1 MVYDSY
7 EFGKYLT
14 ELRRKYNVSMNVVCD
29 GICECMKLFL

>member
-14 ELRRKYNVSMNVVCD
+14 ELRRKYNVSMWCVTVFAT
-29 GICECMKLFL
+29 KVL

>member
-14 ELRRKYNVSMNVVCD
+14 ELRRKYNVSMYVTVFAT
-29 GICECMKLFL
+29 KVL

>member
-29 GICECMKLFL
+29 GI

>member
-14 ELRRKYNVSMNVVCD
+14 ELRRKYNVSMNVYVTVFAT
-29 GICECMKLFL
+29 KVL